1 MSSVKDI
8 LDRVEENKSG
18 GKQARMHTKQDWVE
32 VRNTSVDVGSHSVSV
47 RTARRGGLFSVGFAN
62 TDGRPTFVTGSPEAL
77 KNAFIGLMTELQ
89 QAFDEVQKM
98 DEAHKAKAESRS
110 SGANNGGGVQ
120 IIRVTGKTERE
131 RQRRLNKGK

>member
-8 LDRVEENKSG
+8 IDRVEENKHG
-18 GKQARMHTKQDWVE
+18 GKQVRLHTKQDWVE

-77 KNAFIGLMTELQ
+77 KNALAGLVAELQ
-89 QAFDEVQKM
+89 TALDEVQKM
-98 DEAHKAKAESRS
+98 DEAHKAKVDSRA
-110 SGANNGGGVQ
+110 SGMPKHGGVQ
-120 IIRVTGKTERE
+120 VIRVTGKTERE